1 MGALNLGYSD
11 SPKFKVVAK
20 LLDGSKLPVSEIARM
35 SGVSDK
41 TVYRWAAEAG
51 GPMYLKERSAK
62 LAINKLNELSEED
75 KELIKNNLLP
85 EDALDDAVTIVD
97 CRRCDDLESAQ
108 TQETEPVEAKRLPAP
123 GTEHADKLSR
133 GLPVIN
139 LELIAKCFDLLE
151 RHYQSRKKVLS
162 SKDLRSVLPGVS
174 EHYAHA
180 ATIAFKALYGVK
192 PLFPETDDALVYM
205 CRHFDLTG
213 SLPRRS
219 DCKKKTE
226 ISSSQ
231 LSRACAAFCFLKRR
245 DPAWKYESH
254 QPSVHDLKPK
264 KLPAG
269 PATAPSSGAG
279 LMLTLRA
286 GGLELCMEQASLPA
300 VIRVLKEEGVI

>member
-35 SGVSDK
+35 SGVSDR
-41 TVYRWAAEAG
+41 TVYRWAAGAG
-51 GPMYLKERSAK
+51 GPMYLKERCAK

-97 CRRCDDLESAQ
+97 CRCDDLESAQ
-108 TQETEPVEAKRLPAP
+108 AQETETVEVNRLPAP
-123 GTEHADKLSR
+123 GTEQTDELSR
-133 GLPVIN
+133 GLLVIN
-139 LELIAKCFDLLE
+139 FEMIAKCFDLME
-151 RHYQSRKKVLS
+151 RHYQSRKQLLS

-180 ATIAFKALYGVK
+180 TTIAFKALYGVK
-192 PLFPETDDALVYM
+192 PLSPETDDALVYM

-219 DCKKKTE
+219 DCKKKTK

-254 QPSVHDLKPK
+254 QPSMLDLKPK
-264 KLPAG
+264 NLPAV
-269 PATAPSSGAG
+269 PKTAPSSDADP
-279 LMLTLRA
+279 MLTLRA
-286 GGLELCMEQASLPA
+286 GGLELCVEQASLPA